1 MSLTASLPQDLET
14 LADSLSASAD
24 ELHQRIMRGIRQQ
37 QRLESSNGNGAAAAL
52 SHGAAQ
58 ALFENE
64 VALRQQANSLYVDA
78 ASHSLEGMGVT
89 LPELLRLAAQ
99 AHAAIGRIDRV
110 KELAAI
116 SADLLAMAAAIAA
129 ARPDHLAAPLESLRT
144 QLAARQARE
153 SA

>member
-1 MSLTASLPQDLET
+1 MSLTATLPHDLET

-37 QRLESSNGNGAAAAL
+37 QRLEGGPGLGGAAPL

-78 ASHSLEGMGVT
+78 ASHSLEGMGVA
-89 LPELLRLAAQ
+89 LDELLRLSAQ
-99 AHAAIGRIDRV
+99 ARDAIGRIERV
-110 KELAAI
+110 KELAGL
-116 SADLLAMAAAIAA
+116 SADLLAVAAAIAA
-129 ARPDHLAAPLESLRT
+129 ARPEDLAAPLNSLKR
-144 QLAARQARE
+144 QLAARQPRG

>member
-37 QRLESSNGNGAAAAL
+37 QRLESNHGQGAAAAL
-52 SHGAAQ
+52 THGAAQ

-89 LPELLRLAAQ
+89 LPELLRLTAEARET
-99 AHAAIGRIDRV
+99 ICRIDRV
-110 KELAAI
+110 KDLAGI

-129 ARPDHLAAPLESLRT
+129 ARPDHLAAPLESLRK

>member
-1 MSLTASLPQDLET
+1 MSLTAALPQDLEA

-24 ELHQRIMRGIRQQ
+24 ELHQRIMRAIRQQ
-37 QRLESSNGNGAAAAL
+37 QQLQGNNGKDGPAPL
-52 SHGAAQ
+52 TQGAAQ

-89 LPELLRLAAQ
+89 LPELLRLAAE
-99 AHAAIGRIDRV
+99 ARATIRRIDRV
-110 KELAAI
+110 KDLAGI
-116 SADLLAMAAAIAA
+116 SADLLAVAAAIAA
-129 ARPDHLAAPLESLRT
+129 ARPEHLAAPLENLKKL
-144 QLAARQARE
+144 LAARQARA

>member
-1 MSLTASLPQDLET
+1 MSLTAALPQDLEA

-24 ELHQRIMRGIRQQ
+24 ELHQRIMRAIRQQ
-37 QRLESSNGNGAAAAL
+37 QQLQGNNGKDGPAPL
-52 SHGAAQ
+52 TQGAAQ

-89 LPELLRLAAQ
+89 LPELLRLAAE
-99 AHAAIGRIDRV
+99 ARASIRRIDRV
-110 KELAAI
+110 KDLAGI
-116 SADLLAMAAAIAA
+116 SADLLAVAAAIAA
-129 ARPDHLAAPLESLRT
+129 ARPEHLAAPLENLKKL
-144 QLAARQARE
+144 LAARQARA

>member
-1 MSLTASLPQDLET
+1 

-24 ELHQRIMRGIRQQ
+24 ELHQRIMRGIRLQ
-37 QRLESSNGNGAAAAL
+37 QRLEGNGKGGL

-78 ASHSLEGMGVT
+78 ASHSLEGMGVSQQ
-89 LPELLRLAAQ
+89 ELLRLAAEARQ
-99 AHAAIGRIDRV
+99 AIRHIERV
-110 KELAAI
+110 KELAGI
-116 SADLLAMAAAIAA
+116 SADLLAVAAAIAA
-129 ARPDHLAAPLESLRT
+129 ARPEHLAAPLESLKQT
-144 QLAARQARE
+144 LAARQAAG

>member
-1 MSLTASLPQDLET
+1 MSLTATLPHDLEA

-24 ELHQRIMRGIRQQ
+24 ELHARIMRGIRQQ
-37 QRLESSNGNGAAAAL
+37 QRLVGGNGTDGATPL

-78 ASHSLEGMGVT
+78 ASHTLEGMGVT
-89 LPELLRLAAQ
+89 LEELLRLAAE
-99 AHAAIGRIDRV
+99 ARATIRRIERV
-110 KELAAI
+110 KELAGI
-116 SADLLAMAAAIAA
+116 SADLLAVAAAIAA
-129 ARPDHLAAPLESLRT
+129 ARPENLVAPLQSLKK
-144 QLAARQARE
+144 QLAARQPHG

>member
-1 MSLTASLPQDLET
+1 MSLTAALPHDLEM

-24 ELHQRIMRGIRQQ
+24 ELHERIMRGIRQQ
-37 QRLESSNGNGAAAAL
+37 QRLEGGNGTGSAAPL
-52 SHGAAQ
+52 THGAAQ

-89 LPELLRLAAQ
+89 LPELLRLAAE
-99 AHAAIGRIDRV
+99 ARDTIRRIDRV
-110 KELAAI
+110 KELAGV
-116 SADLLAMAAAIAA
+116 SADLLAVAAAIVA
-129 ARPDHLAAPLESLRT
+129 ARPEHLAAPLESLKK
-144 QLAARQARE
+144 QLAARHARE

>member
-1 MSLTASLPQDLET
+1 MSLTAALPHDLEQ

-37 QRLESSNGNGAAAAL
+37 QRLEGGNGKADAAPL
-52 SHGAAQ
+52 THGAAQ

-78 ASHSLEGMGVT
+78 ASHSLEAMGVT
-89 LPELLRLAAQ
+89 LPELLHLAAE
-99 AHAAIGRIDRV
+99 ARATIGRIERV
-110 KELAAI
+110 KELAGI
-116 SADLLAMAAAIAA
+116 SADLLAVAAAIAA
-129 ARPDHLAAPLESLRT
+129 AKPEHLLAPLESLKK
-144 QLAARQARE
+144 QLAARHARE

>member
-1 MSLTASLPQDLET
+1 MSLTASLPHDLET
-14 LADSLSASAD
+14 LADSLSSSAD
-24 ELHQRIMRGIRQQ
+24 ALHERIMRGIRQQ
-37 QRLESSNGNGAAAAL
+37 QPPL
-52 SHGAAQ
+52 SHGVAQ

-89 LPELLRLAAQ
+89 LEELLQLAS
-99 AHAAIGRIDRV
+99 AARDTIRRIERA
-110 KELAAI
+110 KELAGL

-129 ARPDHLAAPLESLRT
+129 ARPEHLVAPLQSLKR
-144 QLAARQARE
+144 QLAAHHTHG

>member
-1 MSLTASLPQDLET
+1 MSLTATLPHDLEA

-37 QRLESSNGNGAAAAL
+37 QRLEGNGKGGL

-78 ASHSLEGMGVT
+78 ASHSLEGMGVNQQ
-89 LPELLRLAAQ
+89 ELLRLAAEARQ
-99 AHAAIGRIDRV
+99 AIRHIERV
-110 KELAAI
+110 KDLAGI
-116 SADLLAMAAAIAA
+116 SADLLAVAAAIAA
-129 ARPDHLAAPLESLRT
+129 ARPEHLAAPLESLKQT
-144 QLAARQARE
+144 LAARQAAG

>member
-1 MSLTASLPQDLET
+1 MSLTATLPHDLEA

-37 QRLESSNGNGAAAAL
+37 QRLEGNGKGGL

-78 ASHSLEGMGVT
+78 ASHSLEGMGVSQQ
-89 LPELLRLAAQ
+89 ELLRLAAEARQ
-99 AHAAIGRIDRV
+99 AIRHIERV
-110 KELAAI
+110 KELAGI
-116 SADLLAMAAAIAA
+116 SADLLAVAAAIAA
-129 ARPDHLAAPLESLRT
+129 ARPEHLAAPLESLKQT
-144 QLAARQARE
+144 LAARQAGG

>member
-1 MSLTASLPQDLET
+1 MSLTATLPHDLEA

-24 ELHQRIMRGIRQQ
+24 ELHARIMRGIRQQ
-37 QRLESSNGNGAAAAL
+37 QRLVGGNGTDGATPL

-78 ASHSLEGMGVT
+78 ASHTLEGMGVT
-89 LPELLRLAAQ
+89 LEELLRLAAE
-99 AHAAIGRIDRV
+99 ARATIRRIERV
-110 KELAAI
+110 KELAGI
-116 SADLLAMAAAIAA
+116 SADLLAVAAAIAA
-129 ARPDHLAAPLESLRT
+129 ARPENLVTPLQSLKK
-144 QLAARQARE
+144 QLAARQPHG

>member
-37 QRLESSNGNGAAAAL
+37 QRLEGGKGVGQPL
-52 SHGAAQ
+52 TQGAAQ

-64 VALRQQANSLYVDA
+64 VALRQQANSLYADA
-78 ASHSLEGMGVT
+78 AGHSLEGMGVT
-89 LPELLRLAAQ
+89 VPELLRLTAEAR
-99 AHAAIGRIDRV
+99 ATICRIDRV

-116 SADLLAMAAAIAA
+116 SADLLAVAAAVAA
-129 ARPDHLAAPLESLRT
+129 ARPEHLAAPLESLKQ
-144 QLAARQARE
+144 QLAAHQARE

>member
-1 MSLTASLPQDLET
+1 MSLTASLPHDLEA

-24 ELHQRIMRGIRQQ
+24 ELHERIMRGIRQQ
-37 QRLESSNGNGAAAAL
+37 QRLEGSNGLGGTTPL
-52 SHGAAQ
+52 THGAAQ

-89 LPELLRLAAQ
+89 LEELLRLSAEAR
-99 AHAAIGRIDRV
+99 ATIRRINRV
-110 KELAAI
+110 KELAGL
-116 SADLLAMAAAIAA
+116 SADLLAVAAAIAA
-129 ARPDHLAAPLESLRT
+129 ARPEHLVAPLKSLKQ
-144 QLAARQARE
+144 QLAARQPQG

>member
-37 QRLESSNGNGAAAAL
+37 QRLEG
-52 SHGAAQ
+52 SHGKDGPGPLTQGTAQ

-64 VALRQQANSLYVDA
+64 VALRQQANSLYADA
-78 ASHSLEGMGVT
+78 AGHSLEGMGVT
-89 LPELLRLAAQ
+89 LPELLRLADQ
-99 AHAAIGRIDRV
+99 ASVAIRHIERV
-110 KELAAI
+110 KELAGI
-116 SADLLAMAAAIAA
+116 SADLLAVAAAIAS
-129 ARPDHLAAPLESLRT
+129 ARPEHLSAPLQSLRQ
-144 QLAARQARE
+144 QLAARQSQE

>member
-24 ELHQRIMRGIRQQ
+24 ELHQRIMRGLRQQ
-37 QRLESSNGNGAAAAL
+37 QRLEG
-52 SHGAAQ
+52 SHAKGGPAPLTQGAAQ

-64 VALRQQANSLYVDA
+64 VALRQQANSLYADA
-78 ASHSLEGMGVT
+78 ASHSLEGMGT
-89 LPELLRLAAQ
+89 SLPELLRLAAE
-99 AHAAIGRIDRV
+99 ARLAIRHIERV

-116 SADLLAMAAAIAA
+116 SADLLAVAAAIAA
-129 ARPDHLAAPLESLRT
+129 ARPEHLAAPLQSLKQ
-144 QLAARQARE
+144 QLAARQTQG

>member
-1 MSLTASLPQDLET
+1 MSLTATLPHDLEA

-24 ELHQRIMRGIRQQ
+24 ELHQRIMRGIRQT
-37 QRLESSNGNGAAAAL
+37 QRLDGGNGQAGAPL
-52 SHGAAQ
+52 THGAAQ

-89 LPELLRLAAQ
+89 LPELLRLAAE
-99 AHAAIGRIDRV
+99 ARDTIRRIERV
-110 KELAAI
+110 RELAGI
-116 SADLLAMAAAIAA
+116 SADLLAVAAAIAA
-129 ARPDHLAAPLESLRT
+129 ARPEHLAAPLESLKR
-144 QLAARQARE
+144 QLAARQARG

>member
-1 MSLTASLPQDLET
+1 MSLTARLPHDLEA

-24 ELHQRIMRGIRQQ
+24 ELHQRIMRGIRREQP
-37 QRLESSNGNGAAAAL
+37 LEGSNGAGGL

-78 ASHSLEGMGVT
+78 ASHALEGLGVT
-89 LPELLRLAAQ
+89 LEELLRLADEAR
-99 AHAAIGRIDRV
+99 AAIRRIERV
-110 KELAAI
+110 KELAGI
-116 SADLLAMAAAIAA
+116 SADLLALATAIVA
-129 ARPDHLAAPLESLRT
+129 ARPEHLAAPLQSLQRH
-144 QLAARQARE
+144 LAARQARG

>member
-1 MSLTASLPQDLET
+1 MSLTADLPQDLEA

-24 ELHQRIMRGIRQQ
+24 ALHERIMRGIRRQ
-37 QRLESSNGNGAAAAL
+37 QRLDGGDGVDVATPL
-52 SHGAAQ
+52 TQGAAQ

-78 ASHSLEGMGVT
+78 ASHSLEGMGVN

-99 AHAAIGRIDRV
+99 AREAIRRIDRV
-110 KELAAI
+110 KELAGV

-129 ARPDHLAAPLESLRT
+129 ARPEHLAAPLQSLKK
-144 QLAARQARE
+144 QLAARQARG

>member
-1 MSLTASLPQDLET
+1 MSLTATLPQDLEA

-24 ELHQRIMRGIRQQ
+24 ELHERIMRAIRQT
-37 QRLESSNGNGAAAAL
+37 QRLEGNGAQGL

-78 ASHSLEGMGVT
+78 ATHSLEGMGVT
-89 LPELLRLAAQ
+89 QQELLRLAAEARQ
-99 AHAAIGRIDRV
+99 AIRRIDRV
-110 KELAAI
+110 KELAGI
-116 SADLLAMAAAIAA
+116 SADLLAVAAAIAA
-129 ARPDHLAAPLESLRT
+129 ARPEHLAKALESLKK
-144 QLAARQARE
+144 QLAARQARG

>member
-1 MSLTASLPQDLET
+1 MSLTAALPHDLEA

-37 QRLESSNGNGAAAAL
+37 QRLESS
-52 SHGAAQ
+52 HGTGGSAPLTQDAAQ

-64 VALRQQANSLYVDA
+64 VALRQQANSLYIDA

-89 LPELLRLAAQ
+89 LPELLRLAA
-99 AHAAIGRIDRV
+99 AARATIRHIERV
-110 KELAAI
+110 QELAGI
-116 SADLLAMAAAIAA
+116 SADLLAVAAAIAA
-129 ARPDHLAAPLESLRT
+129 ARPEHLAAPLESLKK
-144 QLAARQARE
+144 QLAARHARE

>member
-37 QRLESSNGNGAAAAL
+37 QRLEG
-52 SHGAAQ
+52 SHIKGGPAPLTQGAAQ

-64 VALRQQANSLYVDA
+64 VALRQQANSLYADA
-78 ASHSLEGMGVT
+78 ASHSLEGMGTT
-89 LPELLRLAAQ
+89 LPELLRLSDQ
-99 AHAAIGRIDRV
+99 ARVAIRHIERV
-110 KELAAI
+110 KELAGI
-116 SADLLAMAAAIAA
+116 SADLLAVAAAIAA
-129 ARPDHLAAPLESLRT
+129 ARPEHLVAPLESLKK
-144 QLAARQARE
+144 QLAARQTQE

>member
-1 MSLTASLPQDLET
+1 MSLTATLPHDLEA

-24 ELHQRIMRGIRQQ
+24 ELHERIMRGIRRT
-37 QRLESSNGNGAAAAL
+37 QRLESGGPDGAAPL

-78 ASHSLEGMGVT
+78 ASHTLEGMGVT
-89 LPELLRLAAQ
+89 QQELLQLAAE
-99 AHAAIGRIDRV
+99 ARAAIRRIERV
-110 KELAAI
+110 KELAGL
-116 SADLLAMAAAIAA
+116 SADLLAVAAAIAA
-129 ARPDHLAAPLESLRT
+129 ARPEHLAAPLESLKK
-144 QLAARQARE
+144 QLAARKARE

>member
-1 MSLTASLPQDLET
+1 MSLTATLPHDLEA

-24 ELHQRIMRGIRQQ
+24 ALHERIMRAIRQT
-37 QRLESSNGNGAAAAL
+37 QRLEGNGPEGL

-78 ASHSLEGMGVT
+78 ATHSLEGMGVT
-89 LPELLRLAAQ
+89 QQELLRLAADARQ
-99 AHAAIGRIDRV
+99 AIGRIERV
-110 KELAAI
+110 KELAGI
-116 SADLLAMAAAIAA
+116 SADLLAVAAAIAA
-129 ARPDHLAAPLESLRT
+129 ARPEHLAKPLESLKK
-144 QLAARQARE
+144 QLAARQARG

>member
-1 MSLTASLPQDLET
+1 MSLTAALPHDLEA

-37 QRLESSNGNGAAAAL
+37 QRLESS
-52 SHGAAQ
+52 HGTGGSAPLTQDAAQ

-64 VALRQQANSLYVDA
+64 VALRQQANSLYIDA

-89 LPELLRLAAQ
+89 LPELLRLAA
-99 AHAAIGRIDRV
+99 AARATIRRIERV
-110 KELAAI
+110 QELAGI
-116 SADLLAMAAAIAA
+116 SADLLAVAAAIAA
-129 ARPDHLAAPLESLRT
+129 ARPEHLAAPLESLKK
-144 QLAARQARE
+144 QLAARHARE

>member
-1 MSLTASLPQDLET
+1 MSLTAALPHDLET

-24 ELHQRIMRGIRQQ
+24 ELHQRIMRGIRRQ
-37 QRLESSNGNGAAAAL
+37 QRLAGGDGQGDAAPL
-52 SHGAAQ
+52 THGAAQ

-89 LPELLRLAAQ
+89 LPELLRLAAE
-99 AHAAIGRIDRV
+99 ARATIRRIERV
-110 KELAAI
+110 KELAGI
-116 SADLLAMAAAIAA
+116 SADLLAVAAAIAA
-129 ARPDHLAAPLESLRT
+129 ARPEHLAAPLESLT
-144 QLAARQARE
+144 QQLAARQGTG

>member
-1 MSLTASLPQDLET
+1 MSLTAALPHDLET

-24 ELHQRIMRGIRQQ
+24 ELHERIMRGIRQQ
-37 QRLESSNGNGAAAAL
+37 QRLEGGNGGAAPL
-52 SHGAAQ
+52 TQGAAQ

-89 LPELLRLAAQ
+89 LPELLRLAAETR
-99 AHAAIGRIDRV
+99 ATIRRIERV
-110 KELAAI
+110 KELAGI
-116 SADLLAMAAAIAA
+116 SADLLAVAAAIAA
-129 ARPDHLAAPLESLRT
+129 ARPEHLLAPLESLKK
-144 QLAARQARE
+144 QLAARHARE